1 MRRIQHIGAIV
12 FALFMVFLLVGC
24 IEEERTIVNVEIDP
38 LSIAEDFDVSDFSIS
53 DLKLI
58 VTFSDETEETVTVT
72 EAMISS
78 ADLAML
84 LYRGTYEITINYQ
97 DLTVELTLVLH
108 DQVTETILFGYY
120 EYATI
125 TLGFVGTY
133 EAWIDSITSQGTLQI
148 LKAEYNAQNE
158 VVLTLSNMQTV
169 NLGQMITETYEVTF
183 YDKDGNVIAL
193 IVVPRGG
200 SAIPPAGPEVPD
212 YTFIGWDGVYQN
224 VMSDVIVYPIYQR
237 NYTEITVDDAD
248 ELIISIDR
256 LEHAQFEVDL
266 DSIFSQTSETM
277 GQQESRTLS
286 SILNTATQMDTDPFG
301 PDYYIPHNYWQHMF
315 YHESLYEQPA
325 IIDGYHVITQTLT
338 TYSDH
343 ALNNLY
349 ETTEQ
354 VTSHARERADWAV
367 EYITVVDT
375 WVNDGDFKYL
385 LHYDEVLDRVE
396 LYTIWNYE
404 PLSITSYEKIYVF
417 YNINGEEVIESWV
430 YQIYSD
436 PAEPGYPGVMGY
448 HNSVG
453 GRDFNYYAVWLDE
466 SYEPNQMH
474 HFRGINM
481 NEEGYYEYYDND
493 LHMISGDYGWYTI
506 QPYIYPNLEEI
517 VYVDQ
522 PNITLYSPDAS
533 SNVITIFKNFDSGYQ
548 VSLYLPA
555 MNGVEALLVEEGG
568 MYQENQ
574 DSPATQAMLTEN
586 GFTTMP
592 DWWVVE
598 NHNIEIMKGLR
609 TSQGTFYEE
618 HGILSGTVTL
628 QFINIDIGSEG
639 LRDYDYYYN
648 RFGVAILY
656 IDVDTIED
664 VVTELTAYLE
674 EIGLSYKYGD
684 TALLF
689 EEMGYVYANYE
700 ALGQDVR
707 VTNYTLWGPE
717 AMYTDYETYL
727 SAVDEIVSNL
737 EIRDDLMAME
747 ETFSLI
753 SMSEMPAKTDLDSIT
768 FIRTENAIVGALELM
783 GTFLS
788 TDQLTA
794 TLSRSPLLQINKS
807 YSLYYGLMI
816 GGRLI
821 ELAHTTPQVFTGQ
834 DLSFSSDFRID
845 IPLDLVIGDYQ
856 LVVFFAKNTEDGF
869 IRISNIMPAPVGD
882 FMGFEFYLLYD
893 EFTEEAITFKPI
905 YVDGSVIFSFFKI
918 DAFSPKVYIKN
929 NEPFETTYEEY
940 EFHGLQGR
948 IDATLIAPFYA
959 QVRDLIKA
967 LYVMDN
973 FDGEMELNEEN
984 FSEYDAKVSVLH
996 ALLEEG
1002 WRITVIDEA
1011 GNVTDITLTIQFGYV
1026 ATFMADEVLVDK
1038 AIQVPG
1044 GTVVPPVAP
1053 EKKGHTFIG
1062 WGTGDFIMNEDRTFT
1077 AVYEV
1082 NTYTITW
1089 TYLDDVVGTTEV
1101 VYGDNLGLFEMPTL
1115 EGHFYQWQI
1124 FYESMPDMDIT
1135 IQGNYYKHTYTVI
1148 FYLDGNVYQEV
1159 NYQYG
1164 DPIIYPII
1172 TAPEGFHFSGWDPIH
1187 ETMPSI
1193 SFYTYGLILPN
1204 E

>member
-1 MRRIQHIGAIV
+1 MKKIQHIGAIV
-12 FALFMVFLLVGC
+12 FALFMVFLMVGC
-24 IEEERTIVNVEIDP
+24 ISEPGIVSVVIEPSSVAESVDISEFD
-38 LSIAEDFDVSDFSIS
+38 LSDI
-53 DLKLI
+53 KLI
-58 VTFSDETEETVTVT
+58 VTYSDESTDEISVTDDMLST
-72 EAMISS
+72 T
-78 ADLAML
+78 DLDKL
-84 LYRGTYEITINYQ
+84 LYRGTHEITITYMGYTMEVTMTIMDQ
-97 DLTVELTLVLH
+97 ATDLVL
-108 DQVTETILFGYY
+108 QAYY
-120 EYATI
+120 LHAT
-125 TLGFVGTY
+125 TALGFVGTF
-133 EAWIDSITSQGTLQI
+133 EAWVNSITNQGSLDI
-148 LKAEYNAQNE
+148 LKAEYNTQNE
-158 VVLTLSNMQTV
+158 VVITLSNKQTM
-169 NLGQMITETYEVTF
+169 NLGTISTESFTVTF
-183 YDKDGNVIAL
+183 YDKEGNVIAT
-193 IVVPRGG
+193 IVVPSGG
-200 SAIPPAGPEVPD
+200 SAIPPSAPVIAG
-212 YTFIGWDGVYQN
+212 YTFIGWDGN
-224 VMSDVIVYPIYQR
+224 FINITADVHLYPIYQD
-237 NYTEITVDDAD
+237 NYTQVTVDDAD
-248 ELIISIDR
+248 ELVISIDR
-256 LEHAQFEVDL
+256 LEHAQFEVNL
-266 DSIFSQTSETM
+266 DSIFSQTSNTM
-277 GQQESRTLS
+277 SHQESKSLS
-286 SILNTATQMDTDPFG
+286 TILNTATQMDTDPLG
-301 PDYYIPHNYWQHMF
+301 PDNYIPHTYWNHMF
-315 YHESLYEQPA
+315 YHKSLYEQPA

-367 EYITVVDT
+367 EFITVVDT
-375 WVNDGDFKYL
+375 WVNDGQFKYL
-385 LHYDEVLDRVE
+385 LHYDEALDRVE

-417 YNINGEEVIESWV
+417 YNVNGEEVIESWV
-430 YQIYSD
+430 YQIYED
-436 PAEPGYPGVMGY
+436 AEVNGYPGVMGY

-466 SYEPNQMH
+466 SYEPKNMH

-493 LHMISGDYGWYTI
+493 SHMISGDYGWYTI

-592 DWWVVE
+592 DWWVVK
-598 NHNIEIMKGLR
+598 NQDIEIMKGLR
-609 TSQGTFYEE
+609 TSMGTFYEE
-618 HGILSGTVTL
+618 HGILSGPVTL
-628 QFINIDIGSEG
+628 QFININIGSEG

-664 VVTELTAYLE
+664 VVTELTAYLAD
-674 EIGLSYKYGD
+674 IGLSYKYGD

-689 EEMGYVYANYE
+689 EEMGYIYANYE
-700 ALGQDVR
+700 ALGKDVT

-727 SAVDEIVSNL
+727 SAIDEIVSNL

-747 ETFSLI
+747 ETYSLI
-753 SMSEMPAKTDLDSIT
+753 SMSQMPAKTDLDSIT
-768 FIRTENAIVGALELM
+768 FIRTENAIVGGLSLV
-783 GTFLS
+783 GTKLS

-794 TLSRSPLLQINKS
+794 TLSRSPLLQNNKS

-821 ELAHTTPQVFTGQ
+821 ELAHTTPQMFSGQ
-834 DLSFSSDFRID
+834 DLSFSSDFSLD
-845 IPLDLVIGDYQ
+845 IPMDLVIDDYQ
-856 LVVFFAKNTEDGF
+856 LVIFFAKNTEDGF
-869 IRISNIMPAPVGD
+869 IRISNIIPAPVTAFD
-882 FMGFEFYLLYD
+882 TYSEYLVD
-893 EFTEEAITFKPI
+893 IFTETTIEIKTI
-905 YVDGSVIFSFFKI
+905 YVDGSAIVSVFYS
-918 DAFSPKVYIKN
+918 DTFSPKVYIKD
-929 NEPFETTYEEY
+929 NEPFDTTYEEY
-940 EFHGLQGR
+940 EFHGLQGH
-948 IDATLIAPFYA
+948 IDATLIAPFGA
-959 QVRDLIKA
+959 TADDLLKG
-967 LYVMDN
+967 LYTLDN
-973 FDGEMELNEEN
+973 FDGEKELILEN
-984 FSEYDAKVSVLH
+984 ITKDGLAVQATDSLTET
-996 ALLEEG
+996 G
-1002 WRITVIDEA
+1002 WMITVDDEA
-1011 GNVTDITLTIQFGYV
+1011 GNVTDITLTIQFGYI

-1038 AIQVPG
+1038 VIQLPG

-1053 EKKGHTFIG
+1053 EKIGHTFIS
-1062 WGTGDFIMNEDRTFT
+1062 WGTDDFIMNEDRTFT

-1089 TYLDDVVGTTEV
+1089 TYLDSVVGTTEV
-1101 VYGDNLGLFEMPTL
+1101 AYGDGLGLFEMPTL

-1164 DPIIYPII
+1164 DPIVYPVIE
-1172 TAPEGFHFSGWDPIH
+1172 APEGFHFSGWDPIH

-1193 SFYTYGLILPN
+1193 SFYTYGMILPN